1 MNRCIYAYR
10 LAMLKTGSAIAVV
23 ITPVAILPI
32 LYRIIGTAT
41 NTHRS
46 IASGIVMAT
55 IMTEMIATTEG
66 IEMAVTTE
74 MRTVMAVA
82 MANTR
87 VAKAEIN

>member
-10 LAMLKTGSAIAVV
+10 LAMPKTGSATAVV
-23 ITPVAILPI
+23 ITPAAILPI

-46 IASGIVMAT
+46 IANGIVAT

-74 MRTVMAVA
+74 MTTVMAVA
-82 MANTR
+82 MVNTR
-87 VAKAEIN
+87 EAKAEIN

>member
-1 MNRCIYAYR
+1 
-10 LAMLKTGSAIAVV
+10 MLKTGSAIAVV

-46 IASGIVMAT
+46 IANGIVMAT

-74 MRTVMAVA
+74 MTIVMAVA
-82 MANTR
+82 MAMAKTR
-87 VAKAEIN
+87 EAKAEINNVA